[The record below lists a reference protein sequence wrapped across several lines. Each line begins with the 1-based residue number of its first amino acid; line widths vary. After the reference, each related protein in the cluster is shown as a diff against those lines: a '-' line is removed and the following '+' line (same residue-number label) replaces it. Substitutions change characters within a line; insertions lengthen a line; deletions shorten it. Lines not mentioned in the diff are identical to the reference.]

1 MESRRTFLNGSMYI
15 FITLYYLVVSCME
28 KNVAPFCVLFDFVT
42 LVRVD
47 FWEVGARGRDLV

>member
-1 MESRRTFLNGSMYI
+1 MGSMYI

-47 FWEVGARGRDLV
+47 FWEVGARGRDSI